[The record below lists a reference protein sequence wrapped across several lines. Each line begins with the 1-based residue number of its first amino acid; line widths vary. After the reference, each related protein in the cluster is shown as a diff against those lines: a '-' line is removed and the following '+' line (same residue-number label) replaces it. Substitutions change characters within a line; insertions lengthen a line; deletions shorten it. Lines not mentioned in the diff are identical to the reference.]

1 MNNVVKRVLLPLGIL
16 VAAAASAGALVMSR
30 PQAERTVPETQT
42 PRVEV
47 VEVQPED
54 IVAQIEATGVVQPA
68 QQITLTPQVSG
79 RVVWQ
84 SDTLLPG
91 AKVEKG
97 DVLARVDP
105 TEYALLV
112 EQAKS
117 SVRTAEVELELE
129 RGRQRVAAKEWA
141 LLGEGRAADEAPL
154 ALRKPQLMAAE
165 QALAAARSSLQQAEL
180 NLQRTYLVAPFNA
193 VILDENIDQGQ
204 VVSPSTPVAT
214 LVGTDEVWVKV
225 SLPVSQLPAIA
236 LPTEDTPG
244 SPARVEQRLGAGAS
258 VVRNG
263 SIVQLM
269 AQLDPQTRTA
279 QVLVAVP
286 NPMDTSNGQLPLLPG
301 AYVDVSI
308 DGRILHDVMS
318 VPRVA
323 LDGGEKVW
331 VVEREGS
338 LASRR
343 VTIGWRE
350 AEDVII
356 TDGLEPGSRVVI
368 SPLALP
374 IEGMRVEAVSSQVHD
389 EDPLPGL
396 ED

>member
-1 MNNVVKRVLLPLGIL
+1 MNTVVNRVLLPLGIL
-16 VAAAASAGALVMSR
+16 VAAIASAGVLVISR
-30 PQAERTVPETQT
+30 PEAERAVPETQT

-47 VEVQPED
+47 IEVRPED
-54 IVAQIEATGVVQPA
+54 VVAQIEATGVVQPA

-84 SDTLLPG
+84 SDALMPG
-91 AKVEKG
+91 AKIEQG

-117 SVRTAEVELELE
+117 SVRAAEVELELE
-129 RGRQRVAAKEWA
+129 RGRQRAAAREWA
-141 LLGEGRAADEAPL
+141 LLGEGQAEAPL

-165 QALAAARSSLQQAEL
+165 QALEAARAGLKQAEL

-193 VILDENIDQGQ
+193 VILEENIDRGQ
-204 VVSPSTPVAT
+204 IVSPSTPVAT

-225 SLPVSQLPAIA
+225 SIPVDQLPAVA
-236 LPTEDTPG
+236 LPTQDTPG
-244 SPARVEQRLGAGAS
+244 SPAKVRQRLGPDTSIVRDGA
-258 VVRNG
+258 V
-263 SIVQLM
+263 VQLM

-279 QVLVAVP
+279 ALLVAVP
-286 NPMDTSNGQLPLLPG
+286 NPMDTSDGQLPLMPG
-301 AYVDVSI
+301 AYVDVAI

-323 LDGGEKVW
+323 IDGGDKVW

-350 AEDVII
+350 AEDVVI
-356 TDGLEPGSRVVI
+356 TKGLEPGSHVVI

-374 IEGMRVEAVSSQVHD
+374 IEGMRVEAISSPEHD
-389 EDPLPGL
+389 EAAPPEL